1 MGLLSRKMRRTLH
14 VLTFRWTGGSK
25 GGRRVGPGY
34 DIPCLL
40 LTTTG
45 RKSGKKR
52 TVPLAYM
59 EDGSNYVIIGS
70 DAGANK
76 DPAWILN
83 LNSDPRATLQLKGAR
98 IPVLAER
105 PGPEERGRLW
115 AELVNQNPVF
125 GTYQTRTPREIP
137 VVVLRPQG

>member
-14 VLTFRWTGGSK
+14 VLTFRCTGGSK
-25 GGRRVGPGY
+25 GGRRVGDGY

-40 LTTTG
+40 LTTIG

-52 TVPLAYM
+52 TVPLGYM
-59 EDGSNYVIIGS
+59 EDGPNYVIIGS
-70 DAGANK
+70 DAGAGK

-83 LNSDPRATLQLKGAR
+83 LNSDPRATLQVKGAS

-105 PGPEERGRLW
+105 PDPDERSRLW
-115 AELVNQNPVF
+115 AGLVDQNPVF
-125 GTYQTRTPREIP
+125 GTYQARTSREIP
-137 VVVLRPQG
+137 VVILRPRG